1 MADYSKKFKRR
12 VVILWI
18 RHNMSSS
25 EISRLSGI
33 DHKTLLKWYKR
44 FYPEIA
50 VGGGGTATQRYE
62 LAQYRYV
69 CRLLQIKET
78 LKMSNYESKAQAFL
92 FAIINAYRN
101 DNLNLKEDIPK
112 IEIPENGDYTE
123 DLQALIIAI
132 SMWYSTI
139 SNNHVDL
146 IEITHVMNK
155 MMVQYYLDK
164 VKNNEKVYREE

>member
-1 MADYSKKFKRR
+1 
-12 VVILWI
+12 
-18 RHNMSSS
+18 
-25 EISRLSGI
+25 
-33 DHKTLLKWYKR
+33 
-44 FYPEIA
+44 
-50 VGGGGTATQRYE
+50 
-62 LAQYRYV
+62 
-69 CRLLQIKET
+69 
-78 LKMSNYESKAQAFL
+78 MSNYESKTQAFL

-101 DNLNLKEDIPK
+101 DNLNLKEGIPK

-139 SNNHVDL
+139 SNNHVDF

>member
-1 MADYSKKFKRR
+1 MANYSKKFKRR

-50 VGGGGTATQRYE
+50 VGGGGTSTQRYE

-78 LKMSNYESKAQAFL
+78 LKMSNYESKTQAFL

-101 DNLNLKEDIPK
+101 DNLNLKESQFLYD
-112 IEIPENGDYTE
+112 
-123 DLQALIIAI
+123 
-132 SMWYSTI
+132 
-139 SNNHVDL
+139 
-146 IEITHVMNK
+146 
-155 MMVQYYLDK
+155 
-164 VKNNEKVYREE
+164 

>member
-50 VGGGGTATQRYE
+50 VGGGWY
-62 LAQYRYV
+62 
-69 CRLLQIKET
+69 
-78 LKMSNYESKAQAFL
+78 
-92 FAIINAYRN
+92 INT
-101 DNLNLKEDIPK
+101 K
-112 IEIPENGDYTE
+112 IRIG
-123 DLQALIIAI
+123 
-132 SMWYSTI
+132 TI
-139 SNNHVDL
+139 SVCVPV
-146 IEITHVMNK
+146 ITNK
-155 MMVQYYLDK
+155 GDT
-164 VKNNEKVYREE
+164 KNEQL

>member
-1 MADYSKKFKRR
+1 
-12 VVILWI
+12 
-18 RHNMSSS
+18 
-25 EISRLSGI
+25 
-33 DHKTLLKWYKR
+33 
-44 FYPEIA
+44 
-50 VGGGGTATQRYE
+50 
-62 LAQYRYV
+62 
-69 CRLLQIKET
+69 
-78 LKMSNYESKAQAFL
+78 MSNYESKTQAFL

-139 SNNHVDL
+139 SNNHVDC
-146 IEITHVMNK
+146 IAITHVMNK

>member
-50 VGGGGTATQRYE
+50 VGGGVHQHKDTNWHNIGMCA
-62 LAQYRYV
+62 
-69 CRLLQIKET
+69 
-78 LKMSNYESKAQAFL
+78 
-92 FAIINAYRN
+92 
-101 DNLNLKEDIPK
+101 
-112 IEIPENGDYTE
+112 G
-123 DLQALIIAI
+123 
-132 SMWYSTI
+132 
-139 SNNHVDL
+139 
-146 IEITHVMNK
+146 
-155 MMVQYYLDK
+155 YYK
-164 VKNNEKVYREE
+164 

>member
-50 VGGGGTATQRYE
+50 VGGGGTSTQRYE

-78 LKMSNYESKAQAFL
+78 LKMSNYESKTQAFL

-139 SNNHVDL
+139 SNNHVDF
-146 IEITHVMNK
+146 IGITHVMNK